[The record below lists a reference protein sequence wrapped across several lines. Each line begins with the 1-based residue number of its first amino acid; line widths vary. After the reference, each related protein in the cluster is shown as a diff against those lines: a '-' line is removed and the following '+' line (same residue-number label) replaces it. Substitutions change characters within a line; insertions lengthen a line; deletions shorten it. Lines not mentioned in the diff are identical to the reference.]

1 MNKQN
6 IILIGMPGAGKSTVG
21 VVLAKIL
28 GYDFVDSDIVIQQKE
43 GAKLSEIIE
52 QEGIDGFIQVENR
65 INAELQAEHSVIATG
80 GSVVY
85 GREAMEHLKKI
96 GLVVYLHLSYE
107 NVEKRLGDLKNRGV
121 VVHEGETLKD
131 LYDTR
136 RGLYEKYAD
145 VTVECDGLTIEQTIA
160 AVRDVCM
167 NSEKQ

>member
-1 MNKQN
+1 MEN
-6 IILIGMPGAGKSTVG
+6 IVLIGMPGAGKSTVG

-136 RGLYEKYAD
+136 RGLYEKYSD

-160 AVRDVCM
+160 AVRDACM